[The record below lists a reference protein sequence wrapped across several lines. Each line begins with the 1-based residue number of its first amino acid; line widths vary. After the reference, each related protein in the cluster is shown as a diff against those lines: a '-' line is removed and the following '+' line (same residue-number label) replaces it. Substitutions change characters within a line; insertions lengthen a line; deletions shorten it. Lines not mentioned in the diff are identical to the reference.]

1 MKLRYMGIYQSSI
14 FCELILKTSYLAGH
28 FSKSLSSTVHIGI
41 VLYLMS
47 Y

>member
-1 MKLRYMGIYQSSI
+1 MKLCYKGIYQSSI
-14 FCELILKTSYLAGH
+14 FCELILKTTYLDGQ

-41 VLYLMS
+41 VPYLTS